1 MQGLVVA
8 VVYALAVLIAP
19 VAAHA
24 QYGAVAYNFTDGGG
38 GIALNQPTEEAARAR
53 AMSTCRGPACAI
65 QQIVQPGQCLAVCMG
80 ATLFAPEQSTET
92 FQWGVGDTR
101 QEAIGRARLQCR
113 AMFPGS
119 ESRGERVGCNQ
130 RTAAPARVR

>member
-1 MQGLVVA
+1 MRGLIVA
-8 VVYALAVLIAP
+8 VVCALAALLAP
-19 VAAHA
+19 AAAQA

-38 GIALNQPTEEAARAR
+38 RIALNQPTEEAARAR

-65 QQIVQPGQCLAVCMG
+65 QQIVAPSQCLAVCMG
-80 ATLFAPEQSTET
+80 VTLFAPEQPTET
-92 FQWGVGDTR
+92 FQWGVGATR
-101 QEAIGRARLQCR
+101 QEAIARARLQCR

-130 RTAAPARVR
+130 RAAAPARAR